1 MAAVHLLGGLGSGHS
16 CFPPHTN
23 VQASPDV
30 NVEGKPV
37 HRQGDLWAPH
47 QCGPSVHASVLAK
60 GSATVFVNGKG
71 CGRIGDPVACGS
83 VAIDGAGTV
92 FAGG

>member
-1 MAAVHLLGGLGSGHS
+1 MPGIHLLGMIDSGHGCYS
-16 CFPPHTN
+16 PRPN
-23 VQASPDV
+23 VQGSPNV
-30 NVEGKPV
+30 NVEGIPV

-47 QCGPSVHASVLAK
+47 QCGPDVHASVLAK

-83 VAIDGAGTV
+83 VTIDGAGTV